1 LKERIAI
8 KDRWRSENGLPVS
21 GDVHTSIVDKL
32 DGSGTKERGSNYSE
46 EIVSV
51 QSVVKA
57 GEPTPRGDK
66 LGVQEVVPCPNQ
78 IPIQGAD

>member
-1 LKERIAI
+1 LEERIAI
-8 KDRWRSENGLPVS
+8 KDHWRSENGLPVS

-32 DGSGTKERGSNYSE
+32 DGSGTKERGSNYLE
-46 EIVSV
+46 EIVSI
-51 QSVVKA
+51 QSVVKV
-57 GEPTPRGDK
+57 GEPTPRGDR